1 MNKTDTQI
9 SFKQLI
15 EDAIVGKIV
24 NALLDEQ
31 FRVEI
36 SDQDGGGLYIYA
48 TDGDGKPSGGFK
60 YWIRLTLGN
69 GRDILTDYTTNLE
82 KILKPVHDFINLIE
96 D

>member
-1 MNKTDTQI
+1 MINL
-9 SFKQLI
+9 KQLI

-24 NALLDEQ
+24 NTLLDEQ
-31 FRVEI
+31 FRLEI

-48 TDGDGKPSGGFK
+48 MDGDGKPEGGFE
-60 YWIRLTLGN
+60 YWIRLTPGN

-82 KILKPVHDFINLIE
+82 KTLKPVNDFINLIE